1 MHVWGGQWSFF
12 FFKVGRITAYL
23 YHHLNNAEEKMLEDA
38 GRTGELPEQHP

>member
-1 MHVWGGQWSFF
+1 MGWSMEFL
-12 FFKVGRITAYL
+12 FFKMGRITAYL